1 MRLKIIAFISFA
13 ALTVA
18 PVTLS
23 AATGCCDQQMACC
36 EQPTAGCCDRTP
48 VDKPC
53 CSQHAAHGVD
63 VDPIELSAVAMLIA
77 MDANAILP
85 AAVDAPPVR
94 QAAVVWFNR
103 PVWVGN
109 TVLMGK
115 HVIEHDTDRQARGE
129 PCTHIYLAEDM
140 TEPVAAFHCTHLD
153 RQTVEKTTV
162 VLRSLPDGTQ
172 KLLEFQFAGE
182 QAGHGFPTGR

>member
-1 MRLKIIAFISFA
+1 MRFKIFAFIWFA
-13 ALTVA
+13 ALAAA
-18 PVTLS
+18 PVILS
-23 AATGCCDQQMACC
+23 ADTGCCDQPMACC
-36 EQPTAGCCDRTP
+36 EQPAAGCCDGTP
-48 VDKPC
+48 GDKSC
-53 CSQHAAHGVD
+53 CSQHATHGID
-63 VDPIELSAVAMLIA
+63 VDPIEPSAVEILIA
-77 MDANAILP
+77 MDPNAILP
-85 AAVDAPPVR
+85 AAAEDPPVR
-94 QAAVVWFNR
+94 QTAVVWFNR

-129 PCTHIYLAEDM
+129 PCTHIYLAENM
-140 TEPVAAFHCTHLD
+140 TVPVATFHCTHLD

-182 QAGHGFPTGR
+182 PAGHGFPTGR

>member
-1 MRLKIIAFISFA
+1 MRLKISAFISFVALA
-13 ALTVA
+13 AA
-18 PVTLS
+18 PVILS
-23 AATGCCDQQMACC
+23 ADTGCCDQPMACC
-36 EQPTAGCCDRTP
+36 QQTTAGCCDQMPGER
-48 VDKPC
+48 PC
-53 CSQHAAHGVD
+53 CNEHATHRVN
-63 VDPIELSAVAMLIA
+63 VDPIEPSTVDVLIA
-77 MDANAILP
+77 MDPNAILP
-85 AAVDAPPVR
+85 AAAEASPVR
-94 QAAVVWFNR
+94 QTAVVWFNR

-129 PCTHIYLAEDM
+129 PCTHIYQVENM
-140 TEPVAAFHCTHLD
+140 TAPVVTFHCTHLD